1 MERKV
6 SFLVLIAFTLSVG
19 ALVASA
25 IPAPAASINKALK
38 GK

>member
-1 MERKV
+1 MKLSYIV
-6 SFLVLIAFTLSVG
+6 LVAFTLSV
-19 ALVASA
+19 ASVVASA